1 MLNFVAAC
9 MYAFQII
16 APICIFRFFF
26 DLVLFV
32 IVVKM
37 LNLDVAQK
45 LDLKD

>member
-1 MLNFVAAC
+1 MINFVAAC

-16 APICIFRFFF
+16 APICIFRFF
-26 DLVLFV
+26 DLVLFI